1 MSREALPNNVH
12 FKNYQIELTPNFD
25 TFRYHGTEVITLSV
39 IGATDTIVLNSLEI
53 EVTSA
58 SVNKD
63 GVSANAE
70 ISYDD
75 QTQRVILKFPHVQ
88 LIEQAGEYELYVE
101 FTGTHNDQMAGFYR
115 SKYTDDRGV
124 ERYMVT
130 TQFEA
135 TDARRAFPCGDEPS
149 LKATFD
155 ITLNVPKHLT
165 ALSNMPVADEQQH
178 PNDPNL
184 KTVRFQRTPIMSTY
198 LLAFYVGDVE
208 YIENVI
214 HKPVSKDPLKVRVYA
229 PPGKAEQGQ
238 FALKLASDVLLFFS
252 KYFGTEYPLP
262 KMDLIAIPDF
272 SAGAM
277 ENWGLVTFRTKYLL
291 YEDGITS
298 AKMKATIAYI
308 ICHELAHQWFGN
320 LVTMEWW
327 SDLWLN
333 EGFATWVGWMATDHF
348 FPEWR
353 VWEMF
358 IVDEHNEALELDRL
372 STSHPITN
380 SVTKATQI
388 NEIFDTITYSKGACI
403 IRMLVN
409 YLGEESFKTG
419 LQNYLKKFQY
429 SNAKTVDLWN
439 SLTAASGKNVSKMM
453 SSWTDLM
460 GYPLITVL
468 TESNG
473 RVKLEQHKYCDSTS
487 NYRWTVPLNMIVPM
501 HGGSPVIARIA
512 MDDAVYSFD
521 NSDMPWFKLNAGQ
534 TGFYMT
540 DYDQTS
546 LSNLA
551 GMVKNGTLS
560 PLDRT
565 ELIETLFSLAS
576 NGYHSVTSAL
586 NFIKAYSNET
596 EYVVWASILSGI
608 GCIKNTWFDN
618 REISAYLD
626 RLVYPMLRPIL
637 DRLGWESKSGESYQD
652 TQLRTLA
659 INALAK
665 TDSVINE
672 ARSRFERYVAGDG
685 LALSSDIRGSVF
697 RLLVRANDEYFRRL
711 MEYYQKVESNEVQT
725 EIIRALGSTN
735 NQQLLMDAFDFCYKS
750 GKVRSQ
756 DAFLVG
762 VAASVGY
769 GQSRIT
775 NWNYIMN
782 NWDTICKLYKGGKFL
797 LGRLIGNS
805 IDSLFDT
812 DTLNK
817 AEYFLD
823 MHNADT
829 VEIQNTLKQSFEKAR
844 KGLEWINRDTANIK
858 ELMAQSMIATTDL

>member
-1 MSREALPNNVH
+1 MSREALPNNVR
-12 FKNYQIELTPNFD
+12 FKNYNIELTPNFD
-25 TFRYHGTEVITLSV
+25 TFRYNGSEVITLSV
-39 IGATDTIVLNSLEI
+39 IGATNTIVLNSLEI

-58 SVNKD
+58 SVNK
-63 GVSANAE
+63 GGISANAE
-70 ISYDD
+70 ISYDED
-75 QTQRVILKFPHVQ
+75 TQRVILKFPHIQ
-88 LIEQAGEYELYVE
+88 FIEQAGDYELHIN
-101 FTGTHNDQMAGFYR
+101 FIGTHNDQMAGFYR
-115 SKYTDDRGV
+115 SKYTDNSGV
-124 ERYMVT
+124 TKYMVT

-155 ITLNVPKHLT
+155 ITLHVPKNLT
-165 ALSNMPVADEQQH
+165 ALSNMPVVDEH
-178 PNDPNL
+178 HHHNDPNL
-184 KTVRFQRTPIMSTY
+184 KTVRFQRTPVMSTY

-214 HKPVSKDPLKVRVYA
+214 HKPVSNDPLKVRVYA

-252 KYFGTEYPLP
+252 EYFGTEYPLP

-291 YEDGITS
+291 YEEGITS
-298 AKMKATIAYI
+298 ARMKATIAYI
-308 ICHELAHQWFGN
+308 VCHELAHQWFGN

-419 LQNYLKKFQY
+419 LQNYLRKFQY
-429 SNAKTVDLWN
+429 SNAKTDDLWN
-439 SLTAASGKNVSKMM
+439 SLTAASGKDVSKMM
-453 SSWTDLM
+453 SSWTDQM
-460 GYPLITVL
+460 GYPLITVS
-468 TESNG
+468 TDPSG
-473 RVKLEQHKYCDSTS
+473 TVRLEQHKYCNPTS
-487 NYRWTVPLNMIVPM
+487 DYKWTVPLNMIVPRQ
-501 HGGSPVIARIA
+501 GGSPVIGRIG
-512 MDDAVYSFD
+512 MEDAVYSFD
-521 NSDMPWFKLNAGQ
+521 NSETSWFKLNAGQ

-540 DYDQTS
+540 DYDATS
-546 LSNLA
+546 LSNLS
-551 GMVKNGTLS
+551 GMVANGTLS
-560 PLDRT
+560 PIDRT

-576 NGYHSVTSAL
+576 NCYHSVIRAL

-596 EYVVWASILSGI
+596 EYVVWASIMGGI
-608 GCIKNTWFDN
+608 SCIKNTWFDN

-626 RLVYPMLRPIL
+626 RLVYPLLKPIL
-637 DRLGWESKSGESYQD
+637 DRLGWDSKAGESYQD
-652 TQLRTLA
+652 TQLRTLT
-659 INALAK
+659 INALSK
-665 TDSVINE
+665 TDAVINE
-672 ARSRFERYVAGDG
+672 AKSRFDRYVAGDTM
-685 LALSSDIRGSVF
+685 ALSSDIRGSVF
-697 RLLVRANDEYFRRL
+697 RLLVRANDVYFKRL
-711 MEYYQKVESNEVQT
+711 TDHYQKVESNEVQT

-735 NQQLLMDAFDFCYKS
+735 NQQLLLDAFDFCYKS

-756 DAFLVG
+756 DSFLVG
-762 VAASVGY
+762 VAAAVGY

-797 LGRLIGNS
+797 LGRLVGNS
-805 IDSLFDT
+805 IDSLFHKE
-812 DTLNK
+812 TLDR

-823 MHNADT
+823 MHKADT
-829 VEIQNTLKQSFEKAR
+829 VEIQGTLKQSFEKAR
-844 KGLEWINRDTANIK
+844 KGLDWINRDTVNIN
-858 ELMAQSMIATTDL
+858 ELIRQSTVVNL